1 MSDIKISFTGKPKI
15 KTLTS
20 ADIVISAVIIVFILI
35 TVYTVFFNI
44 EYKWDDFQGETA
56 LDIASNF
63 IRFDKVGIDKIIE
76 MLLSLINT
84 LSLAFVT
91 TITGFVTGI
100 VFGLLSARNIS
111 NLYLSNL
118 IRGTASLI
126 RAVPTIIW
134 VLIFVSGYGLSATT
148 AVMGMFFHTLSFFIK
163 SFAETFEEV
172 DKGTIEALRAS
183 GSNWLQIVFG
193 TILPSSLTKIISWI
207 AIRSEINFGV
217 AVVIGPA
224 AGVPGTIGSLINNAS
239 RGGDYATQ
247 GFGVILVF
255 LTAYIM
261 EVTINNL
268 RQKSIIN

>member
-1 MSDIKISFTGKPKI
+1 MSDIRVSLTGKPKI
-15 KTLTS
+15 KTFTT
-20 ADIVISAVIIVFILI
+20 ADFIISAVLLVFLLI
-35 TVYTVFFNI
+35 TLYTIFFRI
-44 EYKWDDFQGETA
+44 EYKWDDFQGDTA
-56 LDIASNF
+56 ISIASNF
-63 IRFDKVGIDKIIE
+63 IRFDKVGIQKIIE
-76 MLLSLINT
+76 MILSLINT

-91 TITGFVTGI
+91 TITGFILGI
-100 VFGLLSARNIS
+100 VLGLFAARNIS
-111 NLYLSNL
+111 NIHLSNF
-118 IRGTASLI
+118 IRGAASFI
-126 RAVPTIIW
+126 RSIPTIIW

-193 TILPSSLTKIISWI
+193 TMLPSSLTKIISWI

-239 RGGDYATQ
+239 RAGDYATQ
-247 GFGVILVF
+247 GFGVILIF

-261 EVTINNL
+261 EVIINKIRL
-268 RQKSIIN
+268 KSIIN

>member
-44 EYKWDDFQGETA
+44 EYKWDDFQDETA